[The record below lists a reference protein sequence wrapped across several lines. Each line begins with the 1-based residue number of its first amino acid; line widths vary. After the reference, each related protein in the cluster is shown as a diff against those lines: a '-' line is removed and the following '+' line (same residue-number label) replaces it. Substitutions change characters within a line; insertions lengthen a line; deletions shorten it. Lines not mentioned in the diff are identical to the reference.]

1 MLKESGGGF
10 MLTPKQEK
18 FVQNLVKGMSQRE
31 AYKNSYNATK
41 MTDQSIDTKAYLLFK
56 KVEVRSRYDELR
68 AAIED
73 AEETR
78 VIMSVLERKEW
89 LTKLIKGEVRE
100 EATALRGEEVVRYK
114 KAPSLGD
121 KMKAMDILNKMDGE
135 YKTVLDGSVEV
146 KSKLED
152 LI

>member
-1 MLKESGGGF
+1 
-10 MLTPKQEK
+10 MLTPKQDK

-31 AYKNSYNATK
+31 AYKDSYNAEK
-41 MTDQSIDTKAYLLFK
+41 MADSTIDSKACLLFK
-56 KVEVRSRYDELR
+56 KEKVRARYNELREAIQDVEEVR
-68 AAIED
+68 
-73 AEETR
+73 T
-78 VIMSVLERKEW
+78 IMSVVERKEW
-89 LTKLIKGEVRE
+89 LTKLINGEVKE
-100 EATALRGEEVVRYK
+100 EATTLRGDEILRYE

-121 KMKAMDILNKMDGE
+121 KLRALDTLNKMDGE